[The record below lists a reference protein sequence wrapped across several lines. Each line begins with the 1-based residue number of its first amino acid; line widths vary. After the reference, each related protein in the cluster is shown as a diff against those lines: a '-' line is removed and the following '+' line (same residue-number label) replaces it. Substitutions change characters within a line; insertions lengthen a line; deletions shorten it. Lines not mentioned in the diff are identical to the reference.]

1 VVERVVT
8 KVVPA
13 DGADVEVAPEV
24 LVEPEVRDGVG
35 GRRDPVVLTV
45 WVTVLET
52 VLETVATV

>member
-8 KVVPA
+8 KLVPA

-24 LVEPEVRDGVG
+24 LEVVVGEDVG